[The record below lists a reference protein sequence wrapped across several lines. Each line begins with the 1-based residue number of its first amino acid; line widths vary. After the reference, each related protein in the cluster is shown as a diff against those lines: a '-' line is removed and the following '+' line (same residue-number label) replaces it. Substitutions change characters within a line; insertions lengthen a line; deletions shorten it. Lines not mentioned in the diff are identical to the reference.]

1 LRDTL
6 KNDPSLQTVKAVKN
20 DRIISVPNPH
30 ISAISQYVV
39 LAVEDVAKAAYP
51 ELFE

>member
-1 LRDTL
+1 MKSKFTGDA
-6 KNDPSLQTVKAVKN
+6 SFQTVNAVKE

-51 ELFE
+51 ELFR